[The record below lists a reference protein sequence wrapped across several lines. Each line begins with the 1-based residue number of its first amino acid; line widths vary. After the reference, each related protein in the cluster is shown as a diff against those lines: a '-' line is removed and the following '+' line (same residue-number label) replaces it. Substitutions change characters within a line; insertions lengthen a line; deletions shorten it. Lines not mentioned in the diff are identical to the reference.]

1 VAAVKIVV
9 TGGAGFIGSNLVDAL
24 LEDGH
29 TVLVVDN
36 LSTGR
41 FENLYKVKDAARES
55 RFAFHQVDIRES
67 GVAVAFKGQQPDLV
81 IHLAAQPDVRY
92 SVKYPVEDADHNILG
107 TINLLQHA
115 AESGVRKF
123 IYTSSGGCIYGAP
136 ERLPV
141 GEEEPRRPI
150 SPYGVSKGV
159 AEEYLR
165 YYSREYGMAHTTL
178 ALANVYGPR
187 QNPMG
192 EAGVVAILAGR
203 MLRGETPVIY
213 GDGEQTRD
221 FVFVGDVVD
230 AYRRAIEAG
239 DGEIYN
245 IGTGEEVSVNTIFRE
260 LADICGFEGEPQY
273 APPRQGELARISL
286 KVDKAREGLKWAP
299 ATSLR
304 EGLERTVAWLR
315 ENVRG

>member
-1 VAAVKIVV
+1 MKIVV

-41 FENLYKVKDAARES
+41 FENLYRVKDAAKEN

-67 GVAVAFKGQQPDLV
+67 GLAVAFKGQEPDMV

-92 SVKYPVEDADHNILG
+92 SVKHPVEDADHNILG
-107 TINLLQHA
+107 TVNLLQHA
-115 AESGVRKF
+115 AEAGVKKI

-136 ERLPV
+136 RDLPV

-165 YYSREYGMAHTTL
+165 YYGREYGMAHTTL

-192 EAGVVAILAGR
+192 EAGVVAIFAGR
-203 MLRGETPVIY
+203 MLRGEPPVIY

-221 FVFVGDVVD
+221 FVYVGDVVD
-230 AYRRAIEAG
+230 AYRKAMSAG
-239 DGEIYN
+239 DGEVYN
-245 IGTGEEVSVNTIFRE
+245 IGTGEETSILEVYRE
-260 LADICGFEGEPQY
+260 LAEICEFEGGPQY
-273 APPRQGELARISL
+273 APPRQGELERISL
-286 KVDKAREGLKWAP
+286 RIDKARMGLGWSP
-299 ATSLR
+299 STSLR
-304 EGLERTVAWLR
+304 EGLGRTVEWLR
-315 ENVRG
+315 ENLKS